1 MHSWIAPSSFSF
13 FFLKS
18 IASQFIS
25 TAVLIPEHKR
35 THTIKL
41 SLKNVLIKNSINFY
55 EYKRKFHANEK
66 TKMNSFSNS
75 IGLGRMQRIHYIE
88 ETKIEIQNISI
99 LSVIV
104 LSISFL
110 DLNNVYI
117 LIYDLK
123 NLSCIE
129 MFPKIERM
137 TKIRGNI
144 NGIIFKK
151 C

>member
-1 MHSWIAPSSFSF
+1 MDCSFIIF
-13 FFLKS
+13 IFFLKS

-25 TAVLIPEHKR
+25 SAVLIPEHKR

-66 TKMNSFSNS
+66 QNSFLNS
-75 IGLGRMQRIHYIE
+75 IELGSMQRIHYIE

-117 LIYDLK
+117 LIYELK

-144 NGIIFKK
+144 NGIIVKK